1 MILFKVLKKKKETSF
16 YKSHFASI
24 ENQRIIDGIKYLPRK
39 EFLEYHLDTIF
50 EK

>member
-1 MILFKVLKKKKETSF
+1 MILSNVLKKKKETSF
-16 YKSHFASI
+16 YQSHFASI